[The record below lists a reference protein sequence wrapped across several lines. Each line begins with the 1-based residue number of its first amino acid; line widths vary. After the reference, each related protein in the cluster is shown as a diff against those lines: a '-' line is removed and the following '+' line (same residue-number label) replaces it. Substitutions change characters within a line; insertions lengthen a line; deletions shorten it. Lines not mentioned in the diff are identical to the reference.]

1 MGAAMYSRGWEG
13 VTPASVKDPNDPMTG
28 VGNEKLKGTTEKGVW
43 EAGVIDYKGVKT
55 SCWVPIKL
63 A

>member
-1 MGAAMYSRGWEG
+1 MGAAMYGRGWEG
-13 VTPASVKDPNDPMTG
+13 VMPASLKDPNDPMTG
-28 VGNEKLKGTTEKGVW
+28 VGNGKLKGTTAQGVW
-43 EAGVIDYKGVKT
+43 EAVSLTIKALKT